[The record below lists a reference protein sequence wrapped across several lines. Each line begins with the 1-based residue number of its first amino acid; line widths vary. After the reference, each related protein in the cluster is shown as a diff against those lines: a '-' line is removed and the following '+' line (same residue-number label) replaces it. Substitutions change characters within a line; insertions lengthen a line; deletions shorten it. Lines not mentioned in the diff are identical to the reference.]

1 MKSIVTDNFFAEPYK
16 IIEFANEQE
25 YFPRNSEQH
34 YEGIRTKNLLEIDK
48 EFYLNVTTNLV
59 YNYFD
64 QTKTYRIDGHLN
76 FHKLSKKDLQDPN
89 WINDKVHKD
98 DCILSNIVYLT
109 PNAPMTSGT
118 QIYRDINGE
127 YVPDIIYHNKFNR
140 LIQFP
145 GPLPHSAMD
154 LDGGDDERLTMLF
167 FLEKIEE
174 V

>member
-1 MKSIVTDNFFAEPYK
+1 
-16 IIEFANEQE
+16 
-25 YFPRNSEQH
+25 
-34 YEGIRTKNLLEIDK
+34 
-48 EFYLNVTTNLV
+48 
-59 YNYFD
+59 
-64 QTKTYRIDGHLN
+64 
-76 FHKLSKKDLQDPN
+76 
-89 WINDKVHKD
+89 
-98 DCILSNIVYLT
+98 
-109 PNAPMTSGT
+109 MTSGT

>member
-1 MKSIVTDNFFAEPYK
+1 MKSVVIDNFFEDPHSV
-16 IIEFANEQE
+16 IEFAKEQT
-25 YFPRNSEQH
+25 YYARGADQY
-34 YEGIRTKNLLEIDK
+34 YEGIRTKNLREINE
-48 EFYLNVTTNLV
+48 EFYLEYATKLV

-64 QTKTYRIDGHLN
+64 QTKTYKIDGHMN
-76 FHKLSKKDLQDPN
+76 FHRLCKDDLQDPH